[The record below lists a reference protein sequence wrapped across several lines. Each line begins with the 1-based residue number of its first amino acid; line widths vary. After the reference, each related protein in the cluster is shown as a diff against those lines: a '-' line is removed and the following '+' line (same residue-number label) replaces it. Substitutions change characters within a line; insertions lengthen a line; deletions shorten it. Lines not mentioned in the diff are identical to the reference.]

1 MNILVINQPIG
12 NRGDE
17 SAHRALMRSLVK
29 KYPNDNIKVAFFGDK
44 EEDVQQM
51 NINADNVQYVVIK
64 SHKGIIR
71 LARFALVKSVWKAL
85 ISLDPPFRKMG
96 RLIKSADIVITA
108 PGGICL
114 GAFYNWIHLLWL
126 VVANSYKKPMAYY
139 SRSFGP
145 FAVRNSVDDIFNNL
159 SIKMLKSCDFL
170 SIRDNKTIS
179 IAEELN
185 LKYVS
190 AIDTAFLERPN
201 VSIPQEIVDSINS
214 DRYVVFVPNSLRW
227 HPAYINASQDK
238 IEEFYLAIIENVIR
252 KFADVKIVMMPQLYG
267 AIPYR
272 DYIYFK
278 NLQSKSKYSD
288 KIVVLEDCYGSDT
301 QQTIISKASLV
312 IGARYHS
319 IVFAINNARS
329 FISLSYEHKMFGL
342 LSILIQEVRQINI
355 TNLGTSSFNIEKA
368 IKDLSIIMDK
378 EQLDCDVTCMSAHN
392 IASDCFA
399 QLCTNFID
407 QH

>member
-185 LKYVS
+185 LK
-190 AIDTAFLERPN
+190 
-201 VSIPQEIVDSINS
+201 
-214 DRYVVFVPNSLRW
+214 
-227 HPAYINASQDK
+227 
-238 IEEFYLAIIENVIR
+238 
-252 KFADVKIVMMPQLYG
+252 
-267 AIPYR
+267 
-272 DYIYFK
+272 
-278 NLQSKSKYSD
+278 
-288 KIVVLEDCYGSDT
+288 
-301 QQTIISKASLV
+301 
-312 IGARYHS
+312 
-319 IVFAINNARS
+319 
-329 FISLSYEHKMFGL
+329 
-342 LSILIQEVRQINI
+342 
-355 TNLGTSSFNIEKA
+355 
-368 IKDLSIIMDK
+368 
-378 EQLDCDVTCMSAHN
+378 
-392 IASDCFA
+392 
-399 QLCTNFID
+399 
-407 QH
+407 